1 VQEVWPL
8 GVTFGL
14 PVGAGVSPFYMPR
27 TDLAMK
33 WLPGQRAMAVTVVT
47 TGHGLGMLP
56 LAPRGMGL
64 GSLAGGESTTSRG
77 PAGPSSWALFAIG
90 TMAIVLG
97 LTVRAPGFVG
107 GRPNRAVG
115 G

>member
-1 VQEVWPL
+1 
-8 GVTFGL
+8 
-14 PVGAGVSPFYMPR
+14 
-27 TDLAMK
+27 
-33 WLPGQRAMAVTVVT
+33 
-47 TGHGLGMLP
+47 MLT

-64 GSLAGGESTTSRG
+64 DPPAGGGS
-77 PAGPSSWALFAIG
+77 IG